1 VAKKSVASKKT
12 APADSTRAKPRV
24 PPVAPAPT
32 YTRPSPKPKKTK
44 GSPGPIKRLVKFVRG
59 DYTKKA

>member
-1 VAKKSVASKKT
+1 VAKKSVASKKA
-12 APADSTRAKPRV
+12 APADTTRAKPRV

-32 YTRPSPKPKKTK
+32 YTRPSPKPKKPK
-44 GSPGPIKRLVKFVRG
+44 GEPGPIKRLGKFLRG